1 MTTKKFIEHNLGS
14 SIAVEI
20 VSDEVLI
27 NSEQDVLD
35 LMANIGYLY
44 DSRKIIMYKK
54 NLCDEFFVLSSGIAG
69 SVMQKF
75 SNYRVQAA
83 IIGDFN
89 DTSKSLKAFIIEC
102 NRTRQVIFTAD
113 LNTALKE
120 ISQAS

>member
-44 DSRKIIMYKK
+44 DSRKIIMCKK

>member
-1 MTTKKFIEHNLGS
+1 MKFAQHNLGDS
-14 SIAVEI
+14 VAVEV
-20 VSDEVLI
+20 VSDQVLI
-27 NSEQDVLD
+27 NSEQDALD

-44 DSRKIIMYKK
+44 DNRRIIMYKE

-83 IIGDFN
+83 IIGEFN

-102 NRTRQVIFTAD
+102 NRTRQVIFTPD
-113 LNTALKE
+113 LNVALKE
-120 ISQAS
+120 IG

>member
-20 VSDEVLI
+20 VSEEVLI
-27 NSEQDVLD
+27 NSEQDALD

-44 DSRKIIMYKK
+44 DSRKIIMYRK
-54 NLCDEFFVLSSGIAG
+54 NLCDEYFLLSSGIAG

-89 DTSKSLKAFIIEC
+89 DTSKSLRAFIIEC

-113 LNTALKE
+113 LNAALKE

>member
-1 MTTKKFIEHNLGS
+1 MNFIEHDLGNS
-14 SIAVEI
+14 KAVEV

-27 NSEQDVLD
+27 NAEQDALD

-44 DSRKIIMYKK
+44 DSRRIILYRK

-83 IIGDFN
+83 IIGDFSFA
-89 DTSKSLKAFIIEC
+89 SKSLKAFIIEC

-113 LNTALKE
+113 LDAALKAL
-120 ISQAS
+120 I

>member
-27 NSEQDVLD
+27 NSEQDALD

-89 DTSKSLKAFIIEC
+89 DTSKNLKAFIIEC

-113 LNTALKE
+113 LNAALKE
-120 ISQAS
+120 IS